1 MTIFE
6 DEVKTRT
13 LSQNSAQYSAPALE
27 KGLDIIELLSASE
40 NGLTQGEIARAL
52 NRSSNEIY
60 RMLTTLV
67 RRRYILRPKKNDRY
81 VLSLRLFSLSHGYPP
96 LSRLINFSVPLM
108 EKVAK

>member
-40 NGLTQGEIARAL
+40 NGLIQL
-52 NRSSNEIY
+52 SNETKMNGDK
-60 RMLTTLV
+60 RAKMPTE
-67 RRRYILRPKKNDRY
+67 KKPDQKT
-81 VLSLRLFSLSHGYPP
+81 
-96 LSRLINFSVPLM
+96 
-108 EKVAK
+108 KVGRK